1 MKGPDRQRV
10 HRFETL
16 CEPCRVDVFR
26 FALWLSRSRP
36 VAEEVV
42 QETFLRAWRSL
53 DSLKD
58 GESARSWLLTIA
70 RREHARLY
78 ERKRHPTV
86 NIDEL
91 ASVESN
97 SLAETHDRDPDE
109 VNDVRQ
115 ALADP
120 QVLARDMIV
129 EVEHPAFGP
138 LREVRSP
145 VRTEGEIRQPT
156 RAPRLGEHTDVILRD
171 ILGYG
176 EGTIARL
183 RAAGVIG

>member
-115 ALADP
+115 AIFALEPEHAEP
-120 QVLARDMIV
+120 LILQVVMGYSTQEIAKLLGINEGAVSTRLFRARN
-129 EVEHPAFGP
+129 
-138 LREVRSP
+138 
-145 VRTEGEIRQPT
+145 
-156 RAPRLGEHTDVILRD
+156 
-171 ILGYG
+171 
-176 EGTIARL
+176 RL
-183 RAAGVIG
+183 RARLGLGPDESAREDDDGPR